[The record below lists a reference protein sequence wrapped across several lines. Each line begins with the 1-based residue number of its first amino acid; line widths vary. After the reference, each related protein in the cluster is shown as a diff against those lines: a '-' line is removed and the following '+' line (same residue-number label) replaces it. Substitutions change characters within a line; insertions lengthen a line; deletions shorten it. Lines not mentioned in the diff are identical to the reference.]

1 MSEAR
6 RRGIEAEHAARAYL
20 ERRGLRWVEGNY
32 RCRGGEIDLVMRDGA
47 VWVFVEVRYRRGQCY
62 GGALASVDRHK
73 QARLLTAAQH
83 YLQRHRLDV
92 PARIDV
98 LALSPAEG
106 DYRIEWIRD
115 AIQA

>member
-6 RRGIEAEHAARAYL
+6 RRGTQAERAARAYL
-20 ERRGLRWVEGNY
+20 EHHGLRWIEGNY
-32 RCRGGEIDLVMRDGA
+32 RCRRGEIDLVMRDGA
-47 VWVFVEVRYRRGQCY
+47 VWVFVEVRYRRDSRY

-73 QARLLTAAQH
+73 QARLLAAAQH
-83 YLQRHRLDV
+83 YLQRHRLDA

-98 LALSPAEG
+98 LALSPADGE
-106 DYRIEWIRD
+106 YRIEWIRD